1 MKAFTGRKC
10 MRVVAALAIGVGLG
24 GADAPAPYRSPWGV
38 AFTPDGAVLAVT
50 DFTANAVA
58 IIDAASGGVV
68 RSVPLAA
75 GGAGVAWSADGK
87 KLYAVEG
94 GGGCVAEIEAWTWT
108 VARRFEA
115 GFKVQVAGTE
125 RMLDCLLCPVQHGGY
140 TTRLFLSERLTQRG
154 QNWSVHNILGREWH
168 TWSWN
173 DVPPTLPLMQIL
185 LAHLGALR

>member
-1 MKAFTGRKC
+1 MDTQQFEDLQAIVPGAIV
-10 MRVVAALAIGVGLG
+10 MR
-24 GADAPAPYRSPWGV
+24 
-38 AFTPDGAVLAVT
+38 DGA
-50 DFTANAVA
+50 
-58 IIDAASGGVV
+58 IDYVFL
-68 RSVPLAA
+68 P
-75 GGAGVAWSADGK
+75 
-87 KLYAVEG
+87 
-94 GGGCVAEIEAWTWT
+94 
-108 VARRFEA
+108 
-115 GFKVQVAGTE
+115 GFKMQVAGTE